1 MAGSELD
8 ADVVIIGGGPAGL
21 AAAIAAR
28 KKGFEVVVADGA
40 KPPIEKPCGE
50 GMLPD
55 ALTALQDLGVVFDY
69 GEGHPF
75 QGIAFLDQDASAHAS
90 FVEGIGLGL
99 CRPLLH
105 ERLIERAQECGVRLL
120 WESPV
125 ASMDGH
131 VVKLSRGMLRAKW
144 IIGADGNGSRVRHWS
159 GLEAST
165 HSTFRYATRR
175 RYCVNPWSEYMQ
187 IYWGSTTQAYVTPMG
202 PDEVCVV
209 VMSEARERAC
219 FDNAFAEFPGLEMKL
234 RSAKLTG
241 RERGAVTAM
250 RSLARVQRN
259 NVALIGDASGG
270 VDAITGEGL
279 RLAFRQA
286 FALADAM
293 IADDLKF
300 YQRAHRCLLRR
311 PRLTGHLML
320 WLGRN
325 PGIRLR
331 VIRAMQHN
339 PELFSRLL
347 AAHTGKTTPTEFLS
361 TGAWLGWQ
369 LLSA

>member
-1 MAGSELD
+1 
-8 ADVVIIGGGPAGL
+8 
-21 AAAIAAR
+21 
-28 KKGFEVVVADGA
+28 
-40 KPPIEKPCGE
+40 
-50 GMLPD
+50 
-55 ALTALQDLGVVFDY
+55 
-69 GEGHPF
+69 
-75 QGIAFLDQDASAHAS
+75 
-90 FVEGIGLGL
+90 
-99 CRPLLH
+99 
-105 ERLIERAQECGVRLL
+105 
-120 WESPV
+120 
-125 ASMDGH
+125 
-131 VVKLSRGMLRAKW
+131 
-144 IIGADGNGSRVRHWS
+144 
-159 GLEAST
+159 
-165 HSTFRYATRR
+165 
-175 RYCVNPWSEYMQ
+175 
-187 IYWGSTTQAYVTPMG
+187 MG

-347 AAHTGKTTPTEFLS
+347 AAHTGRTTPTEFLS